1 MMASTISAQLNLNL
15 PSLLYTPFNTLLE
28 VTRPTRRKSSLSSH
42 FHINSNPKLCSN
54 RTVLTRVCGDGGGS
68 GAIDASPQQKASSVI
83 PKLPFVFQVWF
94 SLPMH
99 RKIEETKGSSS
110 SFGDS
115 YVALFV
121 RMLGLDNDPLDREQ
135 AIVALW
141 QYSLGGKKCI
151 DNIMQ
156 FQGCINL
163 TVNLLQSESS
173 SACEAAAGLLR
184 SISSVNVYRDVVA
197 ESGAIE
203 EITGLLSQPS
213 LTPEVM
219 EQSLCILWNL
229 SVDEKLRVKIA
240 NPDILPL
247 LIKSLEDE
255 DLRVKEAGGGV
266 LANLT
271 LTHSNHK
278 IMVEAGVVPKLFDF
292 VITVV
297 FPSCSTY
304 LSHSGVESAVH
315 APPDENYI
323 AQMCLTCEKFH
334 IVCFPHGAAL
344 KSLLHINE
352 DICIFRS
359 LMCIDGFAN
368 LAFCVLFLSSA
379 DFLKSAVEEESKVIR
394 KEARNALVE
403 LSKNEY
409 YRILVI
415 EEGLV
420 PVPLIGIAAYR
431 SFTPSL
437 LSWPSLPDGSKIER
451 TSKGPSRFGASELL
465 LGLNIDDKNANL
477 EEAKMN
483 AIIGRSK
490 QQFLARSGAIEVEDT
505 KLPQNELSKNRK
517 FTLLPWMDGLAR
529 LVLILELEDES
540 AICRAAE
547 SIADASINEHLRNSF
562 KEAGAVKNLIQL
574 LDHNNDAI
582 RFAAVGALERLSISN
597 AVCQTIE
604 AEGVMAPLIKIL
616 KNSETSDGMMEK
628 TLNLLARILD
638 PNRKK
643 KSKFYDGPVN
653 GFKKEVDAL
662 RGDDNPTESTR
673 KVYEMPDS
681 KKNTRQDVLAF
692 DVVARLVDMLKHPSL
707 ELQRKVASVLEFVA
721 ISESIMD
728 TIISANIES
737 GLLAIFQQVEW
748 NELESDAE
756 SQQTE
761 IHAIQVEEVGLAISA
776 ASRLLTK
783 LLDLEQF
790 RRAINSAHF
799 TKLLHKILKSNIPL
813 RYKDWVAASL
823 VKIDSLY
830 GPISI
835 LEFENPIDMEVTLYE
850 KIPRLTEQIR
860 SAFSL
865 EAQEAAVVELNRIIS
880 EGVVDATRTVASEG
894 GIFPLVELIEGG
906 SEKAVEAALSILYN
920 LSMDSENHAAIIA
933 AGAVPALRRIILS
946 ERSQWKRALHLLRN
960 LPT

>member
-15 PSLLYTPFNTLLE
+15 PSLQYTPFNTLLE

-68 GAIDASPQQKASSVI
+68 GAIDASPQQKASS
-83 PKLPFVFQVWF
+83 
-94 SLPMH
+94 
-99 RKIEETKGSSS
+99 KIEETKGSSSSSSS

-213 LTPEVM
+213 LAPEVM

-255 DLRVKEAGGGV
+255 DLRVKEAAGGV

-278 IMVEAGVVPKLFDF
+278 IMVEAGVVPKL
-292 VITVV
+292 
-297 FPSCSTY
+297 
-304 LSHSGVESAVH
+304 
-315 APPDENYI
+315 
-323 AQMCLTCEKFH
+323 
-334 IVCFPHGAAL
+334 
-344 KSLLHINE
+344 
-352 DICIFRS
+352 
-359 LMCIDGFAN
+359 
-368 LAFCVLFLSSA
+368 A

-477 EEAKMN
+477 EEAKMT

-490 QQFLARSGAIEVEDT
+490 QRFLARSGAIEVEDT
-505 KLPQNELSKNRK
+505 KLPQDELCKNRK
-517 FTLLPWMDGLAR
+517 FTLLPWMDGVAR

-582 RFAAVGALERLSISN
+582 RFAAVGAVERLSISN

-616 KNSETSDGMMEK
+616 KNSESSESMMEK

-643 KSKFYDGPVN
+643 KAKFYDGPAN
-653 GFKKEVDAL
+653 GFKKELDAA
-662 RGDDNPTESTR
+662 RGDDDPTGLTR

-737 GLLAIFQQVEW
+737 GLLAIFQQVEL
-748 NELESDAE
+748 NELESDVD

-813 RYKDWVAASL
+813 RYKDWVAACL

-850 KIPRLTEQIR
+850 KIPRLIEQIR

-880 EGVVDATRTVASEG
+880 EGMVDATRTVASEG
-894 GIFPLVELIEGG
+894 GIFPLVKLIEGG

-933 AGAVPALRRIILS
+933 AGAVPPLRRIILS
-946 ERSQWKRALHLLRN
+946 ETSQWKRALRLLRN

>member
-1 MMASTISAQLNLNL
+1 MLN
-15 PSLLYTPFNTLLE
+15 S
-28 VTRPTRRKSSLSSH
+28 
-42 FHINSNPKLCSN
+42 
-54 RTVLTRVCGDGGGS
+54 
-68 GAIDASPQQKASSVI
+68 DASF
-83 PKLPFVFQVWF
+83 LYFQN
-94 SLPMH
+94 
-99 RKIEETKGSSS
+99 IEETKG

-203 EITGLLSQPS
+203 EITGLLNRLS

-219 EQSLCILWNL
+219 EQILCTLWNL
-229 SVDEKLRVKIA
+229 SVDEKFSVKIA
-240 NPDILPL
+240 SPDILPL

-255 DLRVKEAGGGV
+255 DLRVKEAAAGV

-271 LTHSNHK
+271 LTHSNHN
-278 IMVEAGVVPKLFDF
+278 IMVEAGVVPKL
-292 VITVV
+292 
-297 FPSCSTY
+297 
-304 LSHSGVESAVH
+304 
-315 APPDENYI
+315 
-323 AQMCLTCEKFH
+323 
-334 IVCFPHGAAL
+334 
-344 KSLLHINE
+344 
-352 DICIFRS
+352 
-359 LMCIDGFAN
+359 AN
-368 LAFCVLFLSSA
+368 
-379 DFLKSAVEEESKVIR
+379 FLKSAVEEESKVIR

-431 SFTPSL
+431 SLTPSL
-437 LSWPSLPDGSKIER
+437 HSWPSLPDGSKIER

-505 KLPQNELSKNRK
+505 KLPQSELSKNK
-517 FTLLPWMDGLAR
+517 QFTLLPWMDGVAR

-540 AICRAAE
+540 SICRAAE
-547 SIADASINEHLRNSF
+547 SIARASINEHLRNSF

-574 LDHNNDAI
+574 LDHNSDAI
-582 RFAAVGALERLSISN
+582 IFAAVGALERLSISN
-597 AVCQTIE
+597 AVCHTIE
-604 AEGVMAPLIKIL
+604 AEGVIAPLTKML
-616 KNSETSDGMMEK
+616 KNLEMSEGMMEK

-638 PNRKK
+638 PNRKM
-643 KSKFYDGPVN
+643 KSKFYGGPVN
-653 GFKKEVDAL
+653 GFKKELDAARVD
-662 RGDDNPTESTR
+662 DDPTGSTR
-673 KVYEMPDS
+673 KVYEMPKS
-681 KKNTRQDVLAF
+681 KQNTRQDVLAF

-707 ELQRKVASVLEFVA
+707 EIQRKVASILEFVA
-721 ISESIMD
+721 TSDSVID
-728 TIISANIES
+728 KTISADIES
-737 GLLAIFQQVEW
+737 GLLAIFQQVEL
-748 NELESDAE
+748 NELESDVE

-761 IHAIQVEEVGLAISA
+761 ILAIQVEEVGLAISA

-790 RRAINSAHF
+790 RRTINSAHF

-813 RYKDWVAASL
+813 QYKDWVAACL

-835 LEFENPIDMEVTLYE
+835 LEFENPINMEVTLYE
-850 KIPRLTEQIR
+850 KIPRLIEQIR

-880 EGVVDATRTVASEG
+880 EGMVDATRTVASEG
-894 GIFPLVELIEGG
+894 GIFLLVKLIEGG

-920 LSMDSENHAAIIA
+920 LSMDSENHAAFIA
-933 AGAVPALRRIILS
+933 AGAVPALRKIIMS
-946 ERSQWKRALHLLRN
+946 ERSQWKRALRLLRN

>member
-68 GAIDASPQQKASSVI
+68 GAIDASPQQK
-83 PKLPFVFQVWF
+83 
-94 SLPMH
+94 
-99 RKIEETKGSSS
+99 KIEETKGSSS

-278 IMVEAGVVPKLFDF
+278 IMVEAGVVPKL
-292 VITVV
+292 
-297 FPSCSTY
+297 
-304 LSHSGVESAVH
+304 
-315 APPDENYI
+315 
-323 AQMCLTCEKFH
+323 
-334 IVCFPHGAAL
+334 
-344 KSLLHINE
+344 
-352 DICIFRS
+352 
-359 LMCIDGFAN
+359 
-368 LAFCVLFLSSA
+368 A